1 MEYTSNIPSS
11 AKQWFLQPASAF
23 LRFWNPLYM
32 GEFEQCYIPQIAS
45 LMGTFDGYPAYLG
58 VAMGSIFSD
67 NPV

>member
-1 MEYTSNIPSS
+1 
-11 AKQWFLQPASAF
+11 
-23 LRFWNPLYM
+23 M